1 MSLNASFHPAA
12 LQARAR
18 AWRLFNHGALETG
31 AKVPSAPQALASS
44 NSKVSAVNAA
54 AIAASAAAPAFSS
67 NLHHG
72 LQQSREQLAAQQPQP
87 PQASEPAVEQG
98 DGSEFWS

>member
-1 MSLNASFHPAA
+1 MPVSILLRYRLELA
-12 LQARAR
+12 LGDSSTS
-18 AWRLFNHGALETG
+18 GAHETG

-54 AIAASAAAPAFSS
+54 DIAASAAAPAFSS
-67 NLHHG
+67 NLHHE